1 MLITTGYNFE
11 GYTIIEYLGVFSG
24 ECVLGTGFLSS
35 LGAGFSDMFGTN
47 SGMYAGK
54 LRRAKQSAMNVLER
68 QVREIGANAI
78 IGLDIDYTTFSAD
91 IMGVIANGTAV
102 KIVKNTNNVFNAMK
116 ELTIGKTNKGLDFR
130 VSTAYASP
138 SPGGANLSLEI
149 FLQNEQI
156 ITALMADISIQ
167 SIFGEIVNIDNKLF
181 MDFSNSGRKRFRS
194 ASVELVLPENMAS
207 TLKSIDV
214 IIRKYVL
221 DDVVYEVSEE
231 NLEKTIQ
238 GTFEEENSTQNFY
251 AKTFLLKAE
260 QCANVREL
268 MEFVEDYEENY
279 PGSIPRPVINIIQ
292 ECLQIER
299 MYGSGK
305 NSCLQKLK
313 QYFEDNI
320 Q

>member
-116 ELTIGKTNKGLDFR
+116 EIGR
-130 VSTAYASP
+130 AHV
-138 SPGGANLSLEI
+138 
-149 FLQNEQI
+149 
-156 ITALMADISIQ
+156 
-167 SIFGEIVNIDNKLF
+167 
-181 MDFSNSGRKRFRS
+181 
-194 ASVELVLPENMAS
+194 
-207 TLKSIDV
+207 
-214 IIRKYVL
+214 
-221 DDVVYEVSEE
+221 
-231 NLEKTIQ
+231 
-238 GTFEEENSTQNFY
+238 
-251 AKTFLLKAE
+251 
-260 QCANVREL
+260 
-268 MEFVEDYEENY
+268 
-279 PGSIPRPVINIIQ
+279 
-292 ECLQIER
+292 
-299 MYGSGK
+299 
-305 NSCLQKLK
+305 
-313 QYFEDNI
+313 
-320 Q
+320 